1 MGYQVGPRL
10 RCAPRPKLV
19 DMEVG
24 SEFIA
29 QFLSSYHCG
38 LVHRAFAGVAVAR
51 ALSSDGDVPEA
62 VEVLPQG
69 ELIQEVVG
77 SGLETNEDKE

>member
-1 MGYQVGPRL
+1 M
-10 RCAPRPKLV
+10 
-19 DMEVG
+19 
-24 SEFIA
+24 
-29 QFLSSYHCG
+29 
-38 LVHRAFAGVAVAR
+38 AVAR
-51 ALSSDGDVPEA
+51 TLSSDGDVPEA